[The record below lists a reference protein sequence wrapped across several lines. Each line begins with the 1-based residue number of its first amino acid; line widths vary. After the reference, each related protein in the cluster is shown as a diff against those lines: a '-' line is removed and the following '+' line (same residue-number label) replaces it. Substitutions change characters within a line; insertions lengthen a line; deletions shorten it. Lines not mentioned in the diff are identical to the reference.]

1 MEEVTKTV
9 NIATGVKD
17 DIIQLQFYKNPI
29 FIVFSLYVIIISG
42 IYITMSDTIKN
53 RFIFSNKFRDGSNGI
68 HWLDIISY
76 PYDFKKSVMNKLKI
90 MLFSPI
96 MIYLLFGIYLII
108 NIIDPF
114 QKRNQAYFYSV
125 MFSFLFILIL
135 FTLHVI
141 IFNFII
147 SPESTNVELSLGA
160 PEDRK
165 KTYESFYR
173 TQWVLL
179 FALSPIIIS
188 IVVYSSR
195 KMNAGNNL
203 V

>member
-9 NIATGVKD
+9 NVASSVKD

-29 FIVFSLYVIIISG
+29 FIVFSLYSIILSG
-42 IYITMSDTIKN
+42 IYITMADTVKN
-53 RFIFSNKFRDGSNGI
+53 RFIFSNKFRDGTNDI

-76 PYDFKKSVMNKLKI
+76 PYDFSKSTMNKIKI
-90 MLFSPI
+90 IVFSPI
-96 MIYLLFGIYLII
+96 MIYLLVGILLII
-108 NIIDPF
+108 NIIDPL

-135 FTLHVI
+135 FTLHVF

-147 SPESTNVELSLGA
+147 SPESTNVELALGK

-165 KTYESFYR
+165 KTYASFYR

-179 FALSPIIIS
+179 ITLSPIIIS
-188 IVVYSSR
+188 TVVYLTR
-195 KMNAGNNL
+195 KL
-203 V
+203 DK

>member
-9 NIATGVKD
+9 NVASSVKD

-29 FIVFSLYVIIISG
+29 FIVFSLYSIILSG
-42 IYITMSDTIKN
+42 IYITMADTVKN
-53 RFIFSNKFRDGSNGI
+53 RFIFSNKFRDGSNDI

-76 PYDFKKSVMNKLKI
+76 PYDFEKSVMNKIKI
-90 MLFSPI
+90 IVFSPI
-96 MIYLLFGIYLII
+96 MIYLLVGILLII
-108 NIIDPF
+108 NIIDPL

-135 FTLHVI
+135 FTIHVF

-147 SPESTNVELSLGA
+147 SPESTNVELALGK

-165 KTYESFYR
+165 KTYASFYR

-179 FALSPIIIS
+179 ITLSPIIIS
-188 IVVYSSR
+188 TVVYLTR
-195 KMNAGNNL
+195 KL
-203 V
+203 DK